1 VSEGLNP
8 VPTEKVKFWKGYLEK
23 RGVKF
28 EIGTD
33 KAYDMLK
40 KEDAIGLYT
49 EKLVDIDT
57 NTFERTIYLRKDFN
71 ASEFYEESLHAFD
84 SIKGRP
90 RFDDLNGIRIKANE
104 YRAKKILLNSP
115 EKMHYNEVLKLESE
129 LDLVV
134 KGRY

>member
-1 VSEGLNP
+1 
-8 VPTEKVKFWKGYLEK
+8 
-23 RGVKF
+23 
-28 EIGTD
+28 
-33 KAYDMLK
+33 M
-40 KEDAIGLYT
+40 
-49 EKLVDIDT
+49 VDIDT
-57 NTFERTIYLRKDFN
+57 NTFERTIYLRKNFN
-71 ASEFYEESLHAFD
+71 ASEFYEESLHALD
-84 SIKGRP
+84 GIKGRP